1 MPPVSATTAYRGKR
15 RLQRARLI
23 SLIADTT
30 YPRTIL
36 VNDLEQGMN
45 APPNIDSFTTDA
57 GNDVVDWLTNGTRDE
72 RFIDNIFAELCIR
85 LQQAGIP
92 VKRASLHVLIHH
104 PQWLGARIMWA
115 DGMREA
121 EIARVDYDV
130 RERSEYI
137 GSPANEI
144 HDGAIEVRE
153 NFERDAS
160 LGRQHAV
167 YDEMRAKGLTDYV
180 AWPMYHTL
188 GKRHLVTFATDRP
201 GGFDDAHLACLLR
214 LLPVLAL
221 VSEIRVK
228 NRLARTLLETYVGSH
243 ASELILA
250 GATRRGSGTTVRA
263 AIMICDLRD
272 FTKISDNW
280 PRDDVIDLLNSYFD
294 AMSEPIAKHGGEILK
309 FIGDGLLAI
318 FPLSQPSACADL
330 LHAVTEARRAMLA
343 LNENNSDTGRAPLNY
358 GIGVHV
364 GDVMYGNIGS
374 RTRLDFTVI
383 GPAVNMASRLEA
395 LTKQLGRTVL
405 LSRAFADLVG
415 NAFDLERVGEYPVR
429 GFSDPI
435 ELFAYHG

>member
-1 MPPVSATTAYRGKR
+1 
-15 RLQRARLI
+15 
-23 SLIADTT
+23 
-30 YPRTIL
+30 
-36 VNDLEQGMN
+36 MN
-45 APPNIDSFTTDA
+45 APPNIDSDTA
-57 GNDVVDWLTNGTRDE
+57 HLGGEVVNWLTNDTRDE
-72 RFIDNIFAELCIR
+72 RFIDNIFAEMCLR
-85 LQQAGIP
+85 LQRAGIP
-92 VKRASLHVLIHH
+92 VKRATLHVLIHH

-130 RERSEYI
+130 RERSEFI

-144 HDGAIEVRE
+144 QDGAKEVRE
-153 NFERDAS
+153 NLAQDGA
-160 LGRQHAV
+160 LGRKHAV

-180 AWPMYHTL
+180 AWPLYHTL
-188 GKRHLVTFATDRP
+188 GKRHIVTFATDRP
-201 GGFDDAHLACLLR
+201 GGFEAAHIEGLR
-214 LLPVLAL
+214 NLLPALAL

-228 NRLARTLLETYVGSH
+228 NRLARTLLETYVGAH
-243 ASELILA
+243 AGELILA
-250 GATRRGSGTTVRA
+250 GATRRGSGTTVHA

-280 PRDDVIDLLNSYFD
+280 PRDDVIELLNDYFD
-294 AMSEPIAKHGGEILK
+294 AMSEPITRHGGEILK

-318 FPLSQPSACADL
+318 FPLSEKRACANL
-330 LHAVTEARRAMLA
+330 LHAVSEARQAMAA
-343 LNENNSDTGRAPLNY
+343 LNVKNDGTGRAPLNY

-383 GPAVNMASRLEA
+383 GPAVNMASRLES
-395 LTKQLGRTVL
+395 LTKQLGKPVL

-415 NAFDLERVGEYPVR
+415 CDFDLERVGEHSVR

>member
-1 MPPVSATTAYRGKR
+1 MQTAAKG
-15 RLQRARLI
+15 Q
-23 SLIADTT
+23 D
-30 YPRTIL
+30 
-36 VNDLEQGMN
+36 MN
-45 APPNIDSFTTDA
+45 APTIDHAPTPADA
-57 GNDVVDWLTNGTRDE
+57 VVDWLTNGTRDE
-72 RFIDNIFAELCIR
+72 RFIDNIFAEMCIR

-92 VKRASLHVLIHH
+92 LKRSTLHVLIHH
-104 PQWLGARIMWA
+104 PQWLGARFIWS

-130 RERSEYI
+130 RERSEFI
-137 GSPANEI
+137 GSPANEMQ
-144 HDGAIEVRE
+144 DGATEVRE
-153 NFERDAS
+153 NLERDPS
-160 LGRQHAV
+160 LGRKHAL
-167 YDEMRAKGLTDYV
+167 YDEMRAMGLTDYV
-180 AWPMYHTL
+180 AWPLYHTL

-201 GGFDDAHLACLLR
+201 GGFDDAHIAALKK

-243 ASELILA
+243 AGELILA
-250 GATRRGSGTTVRA
+250 GATRRGTGTTVRA

-280 PRDDVIDLLNSYFD
+280 PRDDVIDLLNDYFD

-318 FPLSQPSACADL
+318 FPLSQPDACANL
-330 LHAVTEARRAMLA
+330 LHAVTEARHAMVA
-343 LNENNSDTGRAPLNY
+343 LNARNSATSRAPLNY

-374 RTRLDFTVI
+374 MSRLDFTVI

-395 LTKQLGRTVL
+395 LTKQVGKPVL
-405 LSRAFADLVG
+405 LSRDFAELV
-415 NAFDLERVGEYPVR
+415 AREFELERIGKYEVR

-435 ELFAYHG
+435 ELFAYPG